1 MVKKPRKT
9 SPDTEEMTVV
19 DKTKAALHRRKN
31 KPKLNVINIM
41 LTVVQGS
48 EMDFGKTYNFS
59 QHFIRI
65 GRDKKNTIQL
75 DDLKV
80 SKQHCEISVIK
91 TDDLEQIV
99 IKDLGSTNGTYVNNE
114 LIRQRILSSGDKIT
128 IGETVF
134 RFNYNDEIEEEY
146 HSKLFN
152 FAAFDA
158 LTGVYNRRYILNELE
173 KQRKIAKRNDRVFSI
188 VVIDIDDFK
197 HVNDTFGHHAGDEYL
212 KQVAFIIRHSLRE
225 QDISGR
231 LGGEEFLILLPETNL
246 DGAFHLANR
255 IRKRIEETEL
265 IYQNNTINATI
276 SAGVSQYKLGTTD
289 AVASTIS
296 STDQL
301 FQQADEAL
309 YRAKNSGKNKVVKA
323 EI

>member
-1 MVKKPRKT
+1 MTLIDRTKAPLNKK
-9 SPDTEEMTVV
+9 
-19 DKTKAALHRRKN
+19 KTKPAL
-31 KPKLNVINIM
+31 NIM

-48 EMDFGKTYNFS
+48 EMDFGKTYHFS
-59 QHFIRI
+59 QHAIRI

-80 SKQHCEISVIK
+80 SKQHCEISVVK
-91 TDDLEQIV
+91 TADMEQIV
-99 IKDLGSTNGTYVNNE
+99 VKDLGSTNGTYVNNE

-128 IGETVF
+128 VGETVF

-152 FAAFDA
+152 FAAVDA
-158 LTGVYNRRYILNELE
+158 LTGLYNRRYIRNELE
-173 KQRKIAKRNDRVFSI
+173 KQSKIARRNERVFSI

-197 HVNDTFGHHAGDEYL
+197 RINDTFGHHAGDEYL
-212 KQVAFIIRHSLRE
+212 KQVAFIIKHSQRE

-231 LGGEEFLILLPETNL
+231 LGGEEFLIILPETNL

-265 IYQNNTINATI
+265 IYQDNTINATI
-276 SAGVSQYKLGTTD
+276 SAGVGQYKPGPTD
-289 AVASTIS
+289 AAAGTVN

-301 FQQADEAL
+301 FKQADEAL
-309 YRAKNSGKNKVVKA
+309 YRAKNSGKNKIVKA
-323 EI
+323 KI